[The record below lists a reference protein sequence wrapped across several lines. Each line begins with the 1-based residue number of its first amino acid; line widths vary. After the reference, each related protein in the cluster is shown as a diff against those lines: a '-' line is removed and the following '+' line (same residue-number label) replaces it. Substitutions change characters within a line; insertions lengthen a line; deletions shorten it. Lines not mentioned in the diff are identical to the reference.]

1 MNKSIKLTQMNLIK
15 TRVKNAKKS
24 RLHNN
29 KSDTPVFSETKKSID
44 RSINHIGGG
53 GKLIKSHI
61 FLNDLKYESMDFTMI
76 AE

>member
-1 MNKSIKLTQMNLIK
+1 MTN
-15 TRVKNAKKS
+15 

-29 KSDTPVFSETKKSID
+29 KSDTPVFSETKKID

-61 FLNDLKYESMDFTMI
+61 FLNDLKYESMDFTM
-76 AE
+76 